1 MDIFKIE
8 PGSSISANITNI
20 IDDTCDRLPEV
31 NFDAGSEF
39 NLRFFNTPD
48 DSNTQ
53 GGFSDAGSVD
63 ELSIRSPSPPSI
75 NNDSN
80 NCGGNLIEQFVGGD
94 IGQFHIVQPPVLVNI
109 KSGEFFSDD
118 WISICSD
125 EDYIF
130 SAFVYVMTYGLC
142 NLLHKAQ

>member
-20 IDDTCDRLPEV
+20 IDDTCDQLPEV

-53 GGFSDAGSVD
+53 GGFSDGSVD
-63 ELSIRSPSPPSI
+63 ESSVRSPSPSI

-80 NCGGNLIEQFVGGD
+80 NCSGNLIEQFVGGG
-94 IGQFHIVQPPVLVNI
+94 ISQFQIIQPPVLVNI
-109 KSGEFFSDD
+109 KSGEF
-118 WISICSD
+118 
-125 EDYIF
+125 
-130 SAFVYVMTYGLC
+130 T
-142 NLLHKAQ
+142 LHFTLTLQ

>member
-20 IDDTCDRLPEV
+20 IDDTCDQLPEV

-39 NLRFFNTPD
+39 NLRFFNAPD

-63 ELSIRSPSPPSI
+63 ESSVRSPSPSI

-80 NCGGNLIEQFVGGD
+80 NCGGNLIEQFVGGG
-94 IGQFHIVQPPVLVNI
+94 IGQFQIIQPPVLVNI
-109 KSGEFFSDD
+109 KSGEFPFRFYFLKELNG
-118 WISICSD
+118 IS
-125 EDYIF
+125 F
-130 SAFVYVMTYGLC
+130 RFM
-142 NLLHKAQ
+142 

>member
-39 NLRFFNTPD
+39 NLHFFNAPD

-63 ELSIRSPSPPSI
+63 ESSVRSPSPSLN

-80 NCGGNLIEQFVGGD
+80 NCGGNLIEQFVGGGNGG
-94 IGQFHIVQPPVLVNI
+94 IGQFQIIQPPALVNI
-109 KSGEFFSDD
+109 KSGESTFSYVFTMK
-118 WISICSD
+118 I
-125 EDYIF
+125 EF
-130 SAFVYVMTYGLC
+130 QFFVYATTTTT
-142 NLLHKAQ
+142 

>member
-1 MDIFKIE
+1 MKYLLFWTQCFVKCHFNEWKVLGSIKMDIFKIE

-20 IDDTCDRLPEV
+20 IDDTCDQLPEV

-39 NLRFFNTPD
+39 NLRFFNAPD

-63 ELSIRSPSPPSI
+63 ESSVRSPSPSV

-80 NCGGNLIEQFVGGD
+80 NCAGNLIEQFVGGG
-94 IGQFHIVQPPVLVNI
+94 IGQFQIIQPPALVNNI
-109 KSGEFFSDD
+109 KSGE
-118 WISICSD
+118 C
-125 EDYIF
+125 
-130 SAFVYVMTYGLC
+130 VYGF
-142 NLLHKAQ
+142 

>member
-20 IDDTCDRLPEV
+20 IDDTCDQLPEV

-53 GGFSDAGSVD
+53 GGFSDAGS
-63 ELSIRSPSPPSI
+63 ERSIRSPSPAII
-75 NNDSN
+75 NNDSSN
-80 NCGGNLIEQFVGGD
+80 NCGGNLVEQFVAGG
-94 IGQFHIVQPPVLVNI
+94 IGQFQIIQPPALVNI
-109 KSGEFFSDD
+109 KSGECPFYFNS
-118 WISICSD
+118 SKRFC
-125 EDYIF
+125 
-130 SAFVYVMTYGLC
+130 C
-142 NLLHKAQ
+142 

>member
-20 IDDTCDRLPEV
+20 IDDTCDQLPEV
-31 NFDAGSEF
+31 NFDAGAEF
-39 NLRFFNTPD
+39 NLRFFNAPD

-63 ELSIRSPSPPSI
+63 ESSVRSPSPSI

-80 NCGGNLIEQFVGGD
+80 NLIEQFVGGG
-94 IGQFHIVQPPVLVNI
+94 IGQFQIIQPPVLVNI
-109 KSGEFFSDD
+109 KSGEFPLNFALK
-118 WISICSD
+118 IS
-125 EDYIF
+125 
-130 SAFVYVMTYGLC
+130 
-142 NLLHKAQ
+142 